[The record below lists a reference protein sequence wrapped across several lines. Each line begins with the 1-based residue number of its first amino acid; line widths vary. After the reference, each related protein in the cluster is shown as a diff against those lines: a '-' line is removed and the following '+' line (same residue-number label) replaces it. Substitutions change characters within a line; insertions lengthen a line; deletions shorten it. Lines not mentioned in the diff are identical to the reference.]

1 MTEALGYH
9 IIADFYGCEP
19 SLLDNVKLIRRI
31 LREAVA
37 NANMKAIGEVF
48 KKFQPYGVTGV
59 IALEESHISIH
70 TWPEY
75 GFASIDIFTCGEK
88 SKPHVALELIK
99 LVLKPTRIR
108 IKELERGALT
118 KLVKIW

>member
-1 MTEALGYH
+1 MPEGLGYH
-9 IIADFYGCEP
+9 IIADFYGCES
-19 SLLDNVKLIRRI
+19 SLLDNVKLIRRV
-31 LREAVA
+31 LRDAVV

-48 KKFQPYGVTGV
+48 KKFTPYGVTGI

-75 GFASIDIFTCGEK
+75 GFASVDIFTCGEK

-99 LVLKPTRIR
+99 LVLKPARMKVREI
-108 IKELERGALT
+108 ERGTLT
-118 KLVKIW
+118 KVIKL